1 MISQVCGA
9 LRSKVGGGRY
19 GLAFL
24 LSLFSILSLSQTAS
38 AQSAAVTGLVMDPT
52 GAVVRKAE
60 VTLTNTQTNTAQHT
74 ATNSDGLYSLPFVQP
89 GKYALAVEAPGF
101 SRYEQT
107 DITVSTAQNLALY
120 VRLKIGDTSQ
130 SVTVDGSGA
139 QINTTDASVSTV
151 VDRQFVQNIPL
162 NGRSFQSLMTSVPGV
177 SVVPSKGEGYGGE
190 VTVNGQR
197 TEANYF
203 TVDGVAA
210 NIGASPNVSPG
221 FAGGMAGAT
230 PGETMLGTTQSLVS
244 IDALEEFR
252 ATTSTYSAE
261 YGRTPGG
268 QFSFTTRSGT
278 NQWHGSVFNYLR
290 NDAMDANNTFNK
302 RVDPV
307 IARQAERQNDFG
319 GTLGGPIRIPHL
331 YDGRDRSFFFFSY
344 EGLRLDTPHAAQT
357 YTVPSSTFRQNAPA
371 SLQMFLNAFPVTT
384 SPDLGDGLANYT
396 AGYSAPSS
404 LDSSSIRIDHTVND
418 KLKLFGRFA
427 DVPSS
432 SSSRYA
438 YNLSNTIAT
447 DGIVRTVTL
456 GATSN
461 FSPRLNNEL
470 RFNFSLGDQNL
481 RYALDSFGGA
491 TPFGVTDV
499 TGLGKSNQNW
509 FYFAALYDLGA
520 YIELLPESTRQR
532 QINVTDAFTV
542 ATGRH
547 NLKFGIDYRRLQNSE
562 SLPQNYEYG
571 MFATST
577 QLKANAVS
585 SAAIIGFSLAEA
597 KPIYTNFS
605 AYAQDDWKA
614 NRRLT
619 LSFGLRWELNPP
631 PTDADG
637 HQPYTITTTDA
648 ATTAVAPVGTPLWK
662 TTYGNFAPRLGIV
675 WQAHDTPGYQT
686 VVRVGSGLFYDL
698 GNTTASQGYD
708 GLGYS
713 EQATYSGVAYPLTQS
728 QIDSV
733 SSVSVAPP
741 YNEALYGYDPHLKL
755 PYSWQWNAAVEQQ
768 LGERQT
774 LTINYVG
781 SLGRRLLTERFYYPQ
796 ALGNLAFILSNGLY
810 LIQNGA
816 NSNYHALQVKFQRNL
831 SHGLQA
837 LASYTWS
844 HGMDDESTNFLV
856 YSLERGDSDND
867 IRNNF
872 QAALTY
878 DLPNHYNSRWTSMVF
893 GKWSA
898 DTRVSARSALPVD
911 ILGPLALLPSGYAT
925 YFHPNYVPGQP
936 FYVSDSSAPGG
947 RRINYNAFISAP
959 SGTEGD
965 VGRNAGRG
973 FDAVQADAAIHRD
986 FGLTERVGLQFRAEA
1001 FNLFNHPIYGSIYNQ
1016 LSNGSANFGRA
1027 YNTFNTQLGGLNSLY
1042 QTGGPRSLQVALRLH
1057 F

>member
-1 MISQVCGA
+1 
-9 LRSKVGGGRY
+9 
-19 GLAFL
+19 
-24 LSLFSILSLSQTAS
+24 
-38 AQSAAVTGLVMDPT
+38 MDPS
-52 GAVVRKAE
+52 GAVVRKAQ
-60 VTLTNTQTNTAQHT
+60 VTLTSVQTNAAQHT
-74 ATNSDGLYSLPFVQP
+74 TTNADGFYSLPFVQP
-89 GKYALAVEAPGF
+89 GKYTMTIEASGF
-101 SRYEQT
+101 ASYEQT
-107 DITVSTAQNLALY
+107 NITVETAQNLALH
-120 VRLKIGDTSQ
+120 VRLKVGNASQ
-130 SVTVDGSGA
+130 SVTVDGSG
-139 QINTTDASVSTV
+139 INLNTTDASVSTI
-151 VDRQFVQNIPL
+151 VDRQFVENIPL
-162 NGRSFQSLMTSVPGV
+162 NGRSFQSLMTVVPGV

-190 VTVNGQR
+190 ITVNGQR
-197 TEANYF
+197 TEANYS

-244 IDALEEFR
+244 IDALQEFR

-268 QFSFTTRSGT
+268 QFSFSTRSGT
-278 NQWHGSVFNYLR
+278 NQWHGSAFDYLR

-302 RVDPV
+302 RAAPA
-307 IARQAERQNDFG
+307 IPRQAERQNDFG
-319 GTLGGPIRIPHL
+319 GTLGGPIFIPHL
-331 YDGRDRSFFFFSY
+331 YNGKNRSFFFFSY
-344 EGLRLDTPHAAQT
+344 EGLRLSTPHAAQT
-357 YTVPSSTFRQNAPA
+357 YTVPSSVFRQSAPA
-371 SLQMFLNAFPVTT
+371 PLRMFLNAFPVT
-384 SPDLGDGLANYT
+384 SSADLGDGLANYV

-418 KLKLFGRFA
+418 KLKLFARFA

-438 YNLSNTIAT
+438 YNLANTIST
-447 DGIVRTVTL
+447 DGIVRTLTL
-456 GATSN
+456 GATSSFTSHQSN
-461 FSPRLNNEL
+461 QL
-470 RFNFSLGDQNL
+470 RFNFSQGDQNL
-481 RYALDSFGGA
+481 RYALDSFGEA
-491 TPFGVTDV
+491 TPFGVADV

-532 QINVTDAFTV
+532 QINLTDAFTV

-562 SLPQNYEYG
+562 ALPPNYEYG
-571 MFATST
+571 MFATSA
-577 QLKANAVS
+577 QLKANLVS

-597 KPIYTNFS
+597 KPVYTNFS
-605 AYAQDDWKA
+605 AFAQDDWKISQ
-614 NRRLT
+614 RLT
-619 LSFGLRWELNPP
+619 FSLGLRWELNPP
-631 PTDADG
+631 PSDADG
-637 HQPYTITTTDA
+637 HQPYTITTTDVVN
-648 ATTAVAPVGTPLWK
+648 TAVAPAGTPLWK
-662 TTYGNFAPRLGIV
+662 TTHGNFAPRLGLA
-675 WQAHDTPGYQT
+675 WQAHTTPGYQT
-686 VVRVGSGLFYDL
+686 VVRVGAGLFYDL

-713 EQATYSGVAYPLTQS
+713 EQATYAGVSYPLSQK

-733 SSVSVAPP
+733 SSVSVDPP

-768 LGERQT
+768 LGEKQT

-796 ALGNLAFILSNGLY
+796 ALGNLSFILGNGLY
-810 LIQNGA
+810 VIQNGA
-816 NSNYHALQVKFQRNL
+816 NSNYHALQVKLQRNL

-844 HGMDDESTNFLV
+844 HGMDDVSSNFLV
-856 YSLERGDSDND
+856 YSLERADSDND

-872 QAALTY
+872 QVALTY
-878 DLPNHYNSRWTSMVF
+878 DLPNRYSHRWASMLL

-898 DTRVSARSALPVD
+898 DTRISARSGLPVD
-911 ILGPLALLPSGYAT
+911 ILGPLALLPSGSAT
-925 YFHPNYVPGQP
+925 YFHPNYVAGQS
-936 FYVSDSSAPGG
+936 FYIRDSSAPGG
-947 RRINYNAFISAP
+947 RRINYSAFTPAP
-959 SGTEGD
+959 AGKEGD

-986 FGLTERVGLQFRAEA
+986 FSLSERVGLQFRAEA
-1001 FNLFNHPIYGSIYNQ
+1001 FNLLNHPIYGSIYNQ
-1016 LSNGSANFGRA
+1016 LSNGSANFGRS

-1042 QTGGPRSLQVALRLH
+1042 QMGGPRSLQVALRLH